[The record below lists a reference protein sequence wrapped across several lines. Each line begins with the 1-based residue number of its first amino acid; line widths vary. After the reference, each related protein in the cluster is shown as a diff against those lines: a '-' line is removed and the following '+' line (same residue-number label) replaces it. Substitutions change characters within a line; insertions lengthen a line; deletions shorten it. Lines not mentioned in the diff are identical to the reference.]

1 MTVLRV
7 RNPNRCA
14 SSRHRQ
20 SGLSLI
26 ELMITLVLG
35 LIIIAA
41 VFNMYTGNSRSAR
54 FTEGLQ
60 SMQENGRYG
69 VSVLQR
75 GLRLAGFSQSGYIDA
90 FDIANSGAN
99 KIVVRSQQAFDC
111 NGGDTAT
118 TAGLAVNTYRHDAAN
133 KQLTCEGN
141 VAGAVEMP
149 IVEGVD
155 EFRILYGI
163 DSDGDE
169 TTSEP
174 QQYIAYNNAI
184 DPAQV
189 VSLRFS
195 MLVNSGNPI
204 RTRKT
209 NKTYVVLDQQVPT
222 DDRIAREVY
231 SSTVKLRNRE

>member
-1 MTVLRV
+1 MTRSSIMRRSTRV
-7 RNPNRCA
+7 G
-14 SSRHRQ
+14 RQ
-20 SGLSLI
+20 HQAGLSLI

-60 SMQENGRYG
+60 TMQENGRYG

-75 GLRLAGFSQSGYIDA
+75 GLRLAGYSQDGYIDA
-90 FDIANSGAN
+90 FDIANSAEN
-99 KIVVRSQQAFDC
+99 TIVVRSEQAFDC
-111 NGGDTAT
+111 NGGDTVST
-118 TAGLAVNTYRHDAAN
+118 DGLAINTYRHNDAT

-141 VAGAVEMP
+141 VAGAVEMS
-149 IVEGVD
+149 VVDGVD

-163 DSDGDE
+163 DADGDE

-174 QQYIAYNNAI
+174 QRYIAYNNAI
-184 DPAQV
+184 NPAQV

-195 MLVNSGNPI
+195 LLVNSDKPI
-204 RTRKT
+204 RTRKA
-209 NKTYVVLDQQVPT
+209 NKTYVVLDKQVPSN
-222 DDRIAREVY
+222 DRIAREVY

>member
-1 MTVLRV
+1 MTRSSTIRRPMPVV
-7 RNPNRCA
+7 RQYQA
-14 SSRHRQ
+14 
-20 SGLSLI
+20 GLSLV

-60 SMQENGRYG
+60 TMQENGRYG

-75 GLRLAGFSQSGYIDA
+75 GLRLAGYSQDGYIDA
-90 FDIANSGAN
+90 FDIESSAENT
-99 KIVVRSQQAFDC
+99 IVVRSQQAFDC
-111 NGGDTAT
+111 NGGDTAST
-118 TAGLAVNTYRHDAAN
+118 DGLAVNTYRHNVDM

-141 VAGAVEMP
+141 VAGAAEMS

-163 DSDGDE
+163 DTDGDE
-169 TTSEP
+169 TTAEP
-174 QQYIAYNNAI
+174 QQYISYDNSI

-195 MLVNSGNPI
+195 LLVNSDKPI
-204 RTRKT
+204 RTR
-209 NKTYVVLDQQVPT
+209 NIRKTYVVLDKQVPSN
-222 DDRIAREVY
+222 DRIAREVY

>member
-1 MTVLRV
+1 
-7 RNPNRCA
+7 
-14 SSRHRQ
+14 
-20 SGLSLI
+20 
-26 ELMITLVLG
+26 
-35 LIIIAA
+35 
-41 VFNMYTGNSRSAR
+41 MYTGNSRSAR

-60 SMQENGRYG
+60 TMQENGRYG

-75 GLRLAGFSQSGYIDA
+75 GLRLAGYSQDGYIDA
-90 FDIANSGAN
+90 FDIENSAEN
-99 KIVVRSQQAFDC
+99 TIVVRSQQVFDC
-111 NGGDTAT
+111 NGGDTAST
-118 TAGLAVNTYRHDAAN
+118 DGLAINTYRHNVAT

-141 VAGAVEMP
+141 VAGAVEMSV
-149 IVEGVD
+149 VEGVD

-163 DSDGDE
+163 DSDDDE

-195 MLVNSGNPI
+195 LLVNSDKPI
-204 RTRKT
+204 RTRNT
-209 NKTYVVLDQQVPT
+209 SKTYVVLDKQVPSN
-222 DDRIAREVY
+222 DRIAREVY